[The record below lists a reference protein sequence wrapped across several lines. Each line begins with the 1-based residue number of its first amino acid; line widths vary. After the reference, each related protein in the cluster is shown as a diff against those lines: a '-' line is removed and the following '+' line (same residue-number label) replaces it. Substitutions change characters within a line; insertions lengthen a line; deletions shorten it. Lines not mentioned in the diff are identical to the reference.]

1 MKEFKWVSLL
11 VIVVLLFAVSGCAPA
26 EAPEEPAVEV
36 EAPEEEAPEAEKIEL
51 VLWEQ
56 SADWRIDAQ
65 QATIDDFEAENPNV
79 TIRIESFP
87 FVEYQ
92 TKINSSMKAGTA
104 ADIVTVVGQWAPPL
118 IEAGLLEPIP
128 EEVITADTLLSDYW
142 PGAASEAI
150 VDGQVYMIPNHITM
164 GTGGLIYNEDL
175 LVEAG
180 ITVPP
185 KFETW
190 EEFMEAAS
198 QCAKFDEDGVMTQAG
213 YSAHGVID
221 SFLGTALIMQQGAD
235 IIVDGKSAFCDEK
248 GLAALQT
255 YQDIFLKHKADDPEF
270 PGGLDAFPQGRSCMM
285 NIGAWAGKAAEQQN
299 PDLKVVYGDAL
310 PSSNA
315 DYPPY
320 VQADTQWQF
329 IVPASSEH
337 KEVVW
342 KFLKHYLTPEQ
353 FAKRVPF
360 DGEVPSLKEAALEFA
375 DDPELDAYVSS
386 AEYALWSG
394 YKVDREKWNTTMNT
408 YLELLARGEITPE
421 DALDGLCEELDM
433 VLAGQ

>member
-1 MKEFKWVSLL
+1 MTQLKWVSLV
-11 VIVVLLFAVSGCAPA
+11 VILILSLTVSGCAPTQ
-26 EAPEEPAVEV
+26 APEEPAVEAT
-36 EAPEEEAPEAEKIEL
+36 EKAAPEAEKIEL

-56 SADWRIDAQ
+56 SAEWRIDAQ
-65 QATIDDFEAENPNV
+65 QATIDDFEADHPNV
-79 TIRIESFP
+79 TIKIESFP

-92 TKINSSMKAGTA
+92 TKINSSMQAGTA
-104 ADIVTVVGQWAPPL
+104 PDIVTVVGQWAPPL

-128 EEVITADTLLSDYW
+128 NEVITADTLQSDYW

-150 VDGQVYMIPNHITM
+150 YNGQVYMIPNHITM

-180 ITVPP
+180 ISVPP

-221 SFLGTALIMQQGAD
+221 SFTGTAFIMQQGAD
-235 IIVDGKSAFCDEK
+235 IITDGKTAFCDER
-248 GLAALQT
+248 GVAALQT
-255 YQDIFLKHKADDPEF
+255 YQDIFLKYKADDPEF
-270 PGGLDAFPQGRSCMM
+270 PGGLDAFPQGRSCIL

-299 PDLKVVYGDAL
+299 PDMKVVYGDPP
-310 PSSNA
+310 PSTNP

-320 VQADTQWQF
+320 AQADTQWQF
-329 IVPASSEH
+329 IVPKSGENH
-337 KEVVW
+337 EMVW
-342 KFLKHYLTPEQ
+342 EFLKHYLKPEQ

-360 DGEVPSLKEAALEFA
+360 DGEVPSLKEAALEFS
-375 DDPELDAYVSS
+375 DDPELDAYVWS

-408 YLELLARGEITPE
+408 ALELLARGELTPE
-421 DALDGLCEELDM
+421 EALDGLCEDLDL